1 MIQGHGGDIYT
12 TARRLGCRPED
23 IADMSSNINPLGMP
37 PGLLAHLRDRL
48 DAVGVLP
55 EADGRTA
62 ARHMAGLLGVDDRRV
77 LAGNG
82 TTHFIYTVCPALA
95 ARKVLIVGPTY
106 ADYADA
112 CRMHGIQPQY
122 FLTREEHRFEVRPD
136 LLEQAVQGMDTVF
149 ICNPNNPTGRLIPRD
164 GLVTLCRKNPGT
176 RFIIDESYLPFVP
189 DGHSLSMC
197 NRELENVIVLRS
209 ISKIF
214 GLPGIRAGFL
224 IGSGATVAR
233 FQGFMQPWSLNS
245 LAQAAVAFLSD
256 NRAIV
261 AEFIDRT
268 CAFLQHE
275 RRRFGEELTGADG
288 LDLFESRTSYLL
300 MALPGGWLAGDVCR
314 AMAQKRI
321 LIRDCGNFHG
331 LSDRFVRV
339 ALKDP
344 RTNRAAAQHL
354 ATLFAAGGNK

>member
-1 MIQGHGGDIYT
+1 MIQGHGGDIYAA
-12 TARRLGCRPED
+12 ARRLGCRPED
-23 IADMSSNINPLGMP
+23 IVDMSSNINPLGMP
-37 PGLLAHLRDRL
+37 PGLGAYLRDRL

-55 EADGRTA
+55 EADGRSA
-62 ARHMAGLLGVDDRRV
+62 AKHMAGILGVDDRRV

-112 CRMHGIQPQY
+112 CSMHGIQPQY
-122 FLTREEHRFEVRPD
+122 FLTREAKRFDVRLD
-136 LLEQAVQGMDTVF
+136 LLDQAVHGMDTAF

-164 GLVTLCRKNPGT
+164 GLMQLCRENPGT

-189 DGHSLSMC
+189 DGPSLSMC
-197 NRELENVIVLRS
+197 GSELENVSVLWS

-224 IGSGATVAR
+224 IAAEATVAR
-233 FQGFMQPWSLNS
+233 FQRLMQPWSLNS
-245 LAQAAVAFLSD
+245 LAQAAVAFLGD
-256 NRAIV
+256 HREIV
-261 AEFIDRT
+261 AEFINRT

-275 RRRFGEELTGADG
+275 RRRFGEELTGEAC
-288 LDLFESRTSYLL
+288 LDIFGSRTSYLL
-300 MALPGGWLAGDVCR
+300 MALPAGWIAGDVCR

-344 RTNRAAAQHL
+344 RTNRTAAQHL
-354 ATLFAAGGNK
+354 AALFAAAGNG